1 MARSGTWADA
11 CPTKVALVKCATFSL
26 AQKAPVSLSSLF
38 VHQEW
43 SQARS
48 SIRCFHT
55 QISTA
60 SINANQSGSK
70 EVSDDLSHKQR
81 YRSSTSQPGH
91 PKYAS
96 SFRTSDLDQNSSVI
110 ARVLAK
116 PMPNKK
122 PPHFCKDFSSLIYVW
137 SVCGYRTHYPLLLC
151 TTHPVPDVTRQT
163 IS

>member
-1 MARSGTWADA
+1 MGRCLSDESRSREVRHLFT
-11 CPTKVALVKCATFSL
+11 CSK
-26 AQKAPVSLSSLF
+26 SSGESKF
-38 VHQEW
+38 
-43 SQARS
+43 AIRS
-48 SIRCFHT
+48 SRVVTGSLQHRCFHT

-60 SINANQSGSK
+60 SIDANQSASK

-81 YRSSTSQPGH
+81 YRSSTSQLGH
-91 PKYAS
+91 PKYGS